1 MEKSGEKL
9 HKSFCQNGLLARQ
22 ADKEV
27 LGRFAEQTHEYN
39 EVVRM
44 AFRKL
49 IEKSKD
55 LRRVCGANIFQRK
68 VVKDIHCSVLKDQTF
83 KQNRKHTKHL
93 R

>member
-22 ADKEV
+22 AGKEV

-44 AFRKL
+44 VFRDYITNGFRKHFSTQGCVNHAIL
-49 IEKSKD
+49 
-55 LRRVCGANIFQRK
+55 F
-68 VVKDIHCSVLKDQTF
+68 
-83 KQNRKHTKHL
+83 
-93 R
+93 

>member
-44 AFRKL
+44 VFR
-49 IEKSKD
+49 ESTS
-55 LRRVCGANIFQRK
+55 RMVFVNIFQRK

-83 KQNRKHTKHL
+83 KTTCTLKTEYK
-93 R
+93 

>member
-1 MEKSGEKL
+1 MRLDHLLSMEKSGEKL

-39 EVVRM
+39 EFVRM
-44 AFRKL
+44 VFT
-49 IEKSKD
+49 
-55 LRRVCGANIFQRK
+55 NIFQRK

>member
-9 HKSFCQNGLLARQ
+9 NKSFCQNGLLARQ

-44 AFRKL
+44 VFR
-49 IEKSKD
+49 
-55 LRRVCGANIFQRK
+55 RHFQRK
-68 VVKDIHCSVLKDQTF
+68 VVSITLFYFESLQAF
-83 KQNRKHTKHL
+83 AFSI
-93 R
+93 

>member
-1 MEKSGEKL
+1 MRLDHLLSMEKSGEKL
-9 HKSFCQNGLLARQ
+9 NKSFCQNGLLARQ

-44 AFRKL
+44 VFR
-49 IEKSKD
+49 
-55 LRRVCGANIFQRK
+55 RHFQRK

-83 KQNRKHTKHL
+83 KTTCTLKTEYK
-93 R
+93 

>member
-44 AFRKL
+44 VF
-49 IEKSKD
+49 
-55 LRRVCGANIFQRK
+55 VNIFQRK
-68 VVKDIHCSVLKDQTF
+68 VVSTTLFYFESLQAFAISI
-83 KQNRKHTKHL
+83 
-93 R
+93 